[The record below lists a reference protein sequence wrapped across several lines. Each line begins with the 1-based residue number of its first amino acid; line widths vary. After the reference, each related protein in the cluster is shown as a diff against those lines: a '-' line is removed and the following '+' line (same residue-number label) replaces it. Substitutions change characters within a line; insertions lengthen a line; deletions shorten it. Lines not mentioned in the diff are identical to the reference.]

1 MVSCNTTCFCCV
13 FKFCLLISSK
23 WYFCIYACC
32 ENLVATRG
40 AQAVQLW
47 FSCQCYRPRR
57 AAKLLWHRDSSVI
70 PTPQLWEEASWQ
82 GQLRQTLLGQ
92 PRTQPHVQSSPA
104 DSWVWGLGKTVT
116 ICLWTTPW
124 APCPISFQR
133 CVCQVAISLRK
144 ISIQFLGLRRQAIL
158 DLHSLECYIRL
169 VYYVTFTSHILQL
182 HLRKIQNTVNRIT
195 ITNYV
200 LHNTPNSRENHKLF
214 SEWITYYGLCLSVMN

>member
-1 MVSCNTTCFCCV
+1 M
-13 FKFCLLISSK
+13 FKFCLHISSK
-23 WYFCIYACC
+23 GHFCIYTCC
-32 ENLVATRG
+32 EKSCSHTWLTSSSAVVLTSVLHAMTGSKAAVAQG
-40 AQAVQLW
+40 QL
-47 FSCQCYRPRR
+47 SI
-57 AAKLLWHRDSSVI
+57 L
-70 PTPQLWEEASWQ
+70 TPQLREEASWQ

-92 PRTQPHVQSSPA
+92 PRTQLHVQSSPT
-104 DSWVWGLGKTVT
+104 DSWVWGLGKT

-144 ISIQFLGLRRQAIL
+144 ISIQFLGLRQAIL

-169 VYYVTFTSHILQL
+169 VYYVTFTSYILQL

-200 LHNTPNSRENHKLF
+200 LHNTPNSREDHKLF
-214 SEWITYYGLCLSVMN
+214 SEWITYYCLCLSVMN